1 MNTFIQESI
10 YIGVLIT
17 IGSYGIGIWF
27 KKITG
32 WTIANPLLI
41 STILVMLFLAFS
53 GMSYETYTQGSSMIS
68 YLLTPATICLAVP
81 MYEQMEHLRKNS
93 KAVVIGITTGVIA
106 STLSILAF
114 VVIFNLEYQDF
125 VTLMPKSI
133 TTAIGMDLS
142 KELGGNTPVT
152 IMAIIITGI
161 TGNVIAEKFLKF
173 IGVTNPV
180 AKGIAIGSSS
190 HVIGT
195 SKAMEMGATEGAMS
209 SIAIVTSGI
218 ITVLVASIIPFI

>member
-32 WTIANPLLI
+32 WTLANPLLI

-152 IMAIIITGI
+152 ILAIIITGI

-195 SKAMEMGATEGAMS
+195 SKAMEMGVTEGAMS

>member
-32 WTIANPLLI
+32 WTLANPLLI

-195 SKAMEMGATEGAMS
+195 SKAMEMGVTEGAMS